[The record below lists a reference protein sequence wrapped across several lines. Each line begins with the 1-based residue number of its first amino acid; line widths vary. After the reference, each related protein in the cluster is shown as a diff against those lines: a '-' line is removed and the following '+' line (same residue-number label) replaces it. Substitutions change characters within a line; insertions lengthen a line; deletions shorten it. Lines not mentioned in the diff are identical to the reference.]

1 MYSDESFVLP
11 SYLKTDSFN
20 NLPIEYLLDLSDESF
35 DAYKSSLS
43 LHTAFNKPS
52 LLSATNYLNT
62 SSYTSIID
70 PFRADYEDQL

>member
-11 SYLKTDSFN
+11 SYLKSDSFN
-20 NLPIEYLLDLSDESF
+20 NLPVEYLLDLSDESF

-43 LHTAFNKPS
+43 LYTAFNKPS
-52 LLSATNYLNT
+52 LLSTTNYLNT
-62 SSYTSIID
+62 ASYTSVID